1 MLILTRKEGESV
13 HLLGTGVVVTVAS
26 IRADG
31 RIRLGFDAPDETKI
45 LRSELL
51 TDEQRSAAACVAA
64 DREG

>member
-26 IRADG
+26 IRANG

-51 TDEQRSAAACVAA
+51 SEEQRSAAACVAA